1 MTTETNWK
9 ESAYARLQEM
19 ELTAEAKRD
28 KAEAEIE
35 EIIGISDPITFN
47 KLRVLFGTWEAQDE
61 KATLYGERLS
71 NFF

>member
-9 ESAYARLQEM
+9 ESAYVRLQEM

-35 EIIGISDPITFN
+35 EIVGILEIGQFHT
-47 KLRVLFGTWEAQDE
+47 LRQLFQKWVEADE

>member
-9 ESAYARLQEM
+9 ESAYARLQGM
-19 ELTAEAKRD
+19 ELEAEAKRD

-35 EIIGISDPITFN
+35 EIVGILEIGQFHT
-47 KLRVLFGTWEAQDE
+47 LRQLFQKWVEADE